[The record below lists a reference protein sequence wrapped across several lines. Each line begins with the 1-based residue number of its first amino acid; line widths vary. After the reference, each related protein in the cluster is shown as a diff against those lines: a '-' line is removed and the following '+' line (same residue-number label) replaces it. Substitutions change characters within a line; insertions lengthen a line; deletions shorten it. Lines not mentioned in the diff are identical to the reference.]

1 MTKHLWLQLENELQW
16 AKVWTRAVREH
27 LELFCQQV
35 WSLTGSGRVQER
47 PWGSLS
53 LCVLSLMGLCGP
65 RASAETFTQACCSR
79 VLSPWKGQVGLVL
92 SLFMRQ
98 MIDTSWAQAPALCFL
113 PWVVSLSPAEWS
125 SVFMPVRQPVWPV
138 WPLHLDVS
146 QTSPGSQV
154 LTAPSVSLFPTVL
167 CCLLTF
173 SLLTF
178 VSLTFVFG
186 VIHTCW
192 MSGGNSTCNFRHK

>member
-1 MTKHLWLQLENELQW
+1 MERERRVCRRGTGSTQGPCGGREQPVSVRGLGSQFREMCLMLHCKGNPLEGLGKRGTVIRLQFWFKKKKKMTKHLWLQLENELQW

-35 WSLTGSGRVQER
+35 WSLTGSGRVWER

-98 MIDTSWAQAPALCFL
+98 MIDTSWAQAPAVCFL
-113 PWVVSLSPAEWS
+113 P
-125 SVFMPVRQPVWPV
+125 
-138 WPLHLDVS
+138 
-146 QTSPGSQV
+146 
-154 LTAPSVSLFPTVL
+154 
-167 CCLLTF
+167 
-173 SLLTF
+173 
-178 VSLTFVFG
+178 
-186 VIHTCW
+186 
-192 MSGGNSTCNFRHK
+192 